1 MDDTLIFDVLLTSG
15 GIDNPYLLYPPESPG
30 GLQQLLDAIQCSNY
44 DSLKK
49 DCLIYFLLKWH
60 QDGRERAF
68 QEQRCIPPQ
77 FVALA
82 DAYWHLD
89 AGINIPVCVFFCF
102 DETLS
107 DVLWGWQKRAVALLS
122 DARLNRDY
130 ASKIIHAIS
139 LSPEAAPLI
148 RRYVQT
154 AKPLLVE
161 ALDIEYYALALADHS
176 ILDAW
181 QFARTFNETDSTR
194 KRLLRKIFEW
204 IISRQFY

>member
-1 MDDTLIFDVLLTSG
+1 MG
-15 GIDNPYLLYPPESPG
+15 G
-30 GLQQLLDAIQCSNY
+30 
-44 DSLKK
+44 
-49 DCLIYFLLKWH
+49 W
-60 QDGRERAF
+60 
-68 QEQRCIPPQ
+68 
-77 FVALA
+77 
-82 DAYWHLD
+82 
-89 AGINIPVCVFFCF
+89 
-102 DETLS
+102 T
-107 DVLWGWQKRAVALLS
+107 KRAVALLS

-161 ALDIEYYALALADHS
+161 PLDIECYALALADHS

-194 KRLLRKIFEW
+194 TRLLQKIFEW
-204 IISRQFY
+204 IISRQFYLNGAIILCFLFLSLFSPTKTYCLKTANHHPAFTI